1 MFLKWCRESGQVYVR
16 IRYDFREEKPCRR
29 SDTVPHSRRKVAV
42 AALKGEKTLA
52 ELSSIFGVHPNQI
65 SRWKREFLEGAPEVF
80 SNGSSRERELEL
92 QRELDEA
99 HRQLGQTRV
108 ELEWLKKKAD
118 AILGT
123 GKKND
128 RR

>member
-1 MFLKWCRESGQVYVR
+1 M
-16 IRYDFREEKPCRR
+16 PRR
-29 SDTVPHSRRKVAV
+29 RHSASFKAKVAL
-42 AALKGEKTLA
+42 AALKGDKTIA
-52 ELSSIFGVHPNQI
+52 ELASIYEVHPNQI
-65 SRWKREFLEGAPEVF
+65 SAWKRQFLEGASEVF
-80 SNGSSRERELEL
+80 SHGSAGDRESEL

-123 GKKND
+123 GKKGS
-128 RR
+128 R

>member
-1 MFLKWCRESGQVYVR
+1 MPKKR
-16 IRYDFREEKPCRR
+16 
-29 SDTVPHSRRKVAV
+29 HSASFKAKVAL

-65 SRWKREFLEGAPEVF
+65 SRWKREFLEGASEVF
-80 SNGSSRERELEL
+80 SKGSSRDRESEL

-123 GKKND
+123 SKKSD

>member
-1 MFLKWCRESGQVYVR
+1 MPRKR
-16 IRYDFREEKPCRR
+16 
-29 SDTVPHSRRKVAV
+29 HSASFKAKVAL
-42 AALKGEKTLA
+42 AALKGDQTLA

-65 SRWKREFLEGAPEVF
+65 SRWKREFLEGASEIF

-108 ELEWLKKKAD
+108 ELEWLKKS
-118 AILGT
+118 
-123 GKKND
+123 
-128 RR
+128 

>member
-1 MFLKWCRESGQVYVR
+1 MPRKR
-16 IRYDFREEKPCRR
+16 
-29 SDTVPHSRRKVAV
+29 HSASFKAKVAL
-42 AALKGEKTLA
+42 AALKGDKTIA

-65 SRWKREFLEGAPEVF
+65 SRWKREFLEGASEIF

-123 GKKND
+123 GKKSD

>member
-1 MFLKWCRESGQVYVR
+1 MPKHR
-16 IRYDFREEKPCRR
+16 
-29 SDTVPHSRRKVAV
+29 HSSSFKVKVAL
-42 AALKGEKTLA
+42 AALKGDKTLS

-65 SRWKREFLEGAPEVF
+65 SRWKREFLEAAPDVF
-80 SNGSSRERELEL
+80 ANGSSHSREAEL

-99 HRQLGQTRV
+99 HRQLGQAKI

-118 AILGT
+118 ALLGT
-123 GKKND
+123 GKKSD